1 MLLGGLPVGSEYMG
15 LFSCF
20 SAFCLSAWGGILLLS
35 LFLIPFLVFP
45 CFCLLVIFL
54 YVILY
59 GLAKYGWEWV
69 IRGNGTGMQVD

>member
-15 LFSCF
+15 LFSLLLF
-20 SAFCLSAWGGILLLS
+20 RVLSFCLGWDI
-35 LFLIPFLVFP
+35 IVRLVFNFFP
-45 CFCLLVIFL
+45 CLPLFLLVIFL